1 MDYIKNI
8 EKKCAICGHQHHYQ
22 KLVENNSFG
31 MRDLDT
37 RPPGMMRWLMDL
49 MVEKCPVCGYAN

>member
-37 RPPGMMRWLMDL
+37 RPPGMMRSFDGRKMSCLWLC
-49 MVEKCPVCGYAN
+49 K